1 MQFLTIL
8 AVVLGFAAH
17 GERLT
22 AFGATPAFRQ
32 VPPVQPATPQPTTP
46 QPATPRPQRRSVANA
61 ALGIVVSDPSGAPI
75 GDVKI
80 TMTGPV
86 SRTGRTERG
95 RIAFEN
101 LPAGTYLLR
110 FDREGFISFEREVI
124 ARGGA
129 PIDVK
134 VTLTPEPPPPPPPAP
149 VVETP
154 PKPPAPALSPDP
166 VAIDMPAF
174 IEKNYVGRRAP
185 GKTSVL
191 ACTTGGP
198 ATLIQ
203 VKDPIV
209 EHVHADADEFLYT
222 ISGEGSVSA
231 AGSPH
236 PLRAGV
242 FMMVPRGVPHII
254 VAVTRNPLMLLSIR
268 AGEECSGK

>member
-8 AVVLGFAAH
+8 AVVIGFAAQ
-17 GERLT
+17 GERL
-22 AFGATPAFRQ
+22 GAAGAMAAFRQ
-32 VPPVQPATPQPTTP
+32 APPGQA
-46 QPATPRPQRRSVANA
+46 ATPRPQRRSVGTA
-61 ALGIVVSDPSGAPI
+61 AFAIMVSDLSGAPL
-75 GDVKI
+75 GDVKV
-80 TMTGPV
+80 TMSGPV
-86 SRTGRTERG
+86 SRDARTERG

-101 LPAGTYLLR
+101 LPAGNYVLR
-110 FDREGFISFEREVI
+110 FEREGFFSLEREVV

-134 VTLTPEPPPPPPPAP
+134 VTLTPEPPPPPPPVPAFS
-149 VVETP
+149 
-154 PKPPAPALSPDP
+154 PKPPAPARSPEP

-174 IEKNYVGRRAP
+174 IEKNHVARRDP
-185 GKTSVL
+185 WKSSML
-191 ACTTGGP
+191 ACTAGGP

-222 ISGEGSVSA
+222 IAGEGSVTA
-231 AGSPH
+231 AGTPH
-236 PLRAGV
+236 PLRAGA

-268 AGEECSGK
+268 AGEPCSGP